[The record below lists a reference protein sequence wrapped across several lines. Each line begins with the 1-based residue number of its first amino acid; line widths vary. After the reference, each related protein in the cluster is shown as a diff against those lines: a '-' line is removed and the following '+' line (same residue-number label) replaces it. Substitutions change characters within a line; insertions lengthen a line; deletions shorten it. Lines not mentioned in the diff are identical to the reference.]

1 METRLHWKFV
11 DLEHC
16 YHLSRQMSYLGE
28 TRRALETL
36 GQITERGF
44 CCYPALTIDP
54 WFEPLR
60 GTEKF
65 QTVVEQAKALHE
77 KARQAFIEA
86 GGEQALN
93 VAAG

>member
-1 METRLHWKFV
+1 MRDE
-11 DLEHC
+11 
-16 YHLSRQMSYLGE
+16 GE

-36 GQITERGF
+36 SQITERGF

-60 GTEKF
+60 GTGEF
-65 QTVVEQAKALHE
+65 QTVMEQAKTLYE
-77 KARQAFIEA
+77 KARRAFIEA

-93 VAAG
+93 IAAG